1 MMSTPE
7 IVEFI
12 ESLEKD
18 IKAFKK
24 QLFKLAWYMRGSLN
38 MEQVYQLDITDRNI
52 IFDIIEEN
60 LETTKDS
67 GLPFF

>member
-1 MMSTPE
+1 ME
-7 IVEFI
+7 YV
-12 ESLEKD
+12 ESLEKET
-18 IKAFKK
+18 KEFKK
-24 QLFKLAWYMRGSLN
+24 QLFKLAWYMRGSLT
-38 MEQVYQLDITDRNI
+38 MDQVFQLDITDRNI

>member
-1 MMSTPE
+1 MSTPE
-7 IVEFI
+7 IVEYV

-18 IKAFKK
+18 VKAFKK
-24 QLFKLAWYMRGSLN
+24 QLFKLAWYMRGSLTL
-38 MEQVYQLDITDRNI
+38 EQVYQLDMEDRNI

-60 LETTKDS
+60 LETTKES

>member
-1 MMSTPE
+1 MSTPE
-7 IVEFI
+7 IVEYV
-12 ESLEKD
+12 ESLED
-18 IKAFKK
+18 EIKSFKK
-24 QLFKLAWYMRGSLN
+24 QLFKLAWYMRGSLT

-52 IFDIIEEN
+52 IFDVIEEN

>member
-1 MMSTPE
+1 MSTPE

>member
-1 MMSTPE
+1 MSTPKIME
-7 IVEFI
+7 YV
-12 ESLEKD
+12 ESLEKET
-18 IKAFKK
+18 KEFKK
-24 QLFKLAWYMRGSLN
+24 QLFKLAWYMRGSLT
-38 MEQVYQLDITDRNI
+38 MDQVFQLDITDRNI